1 MPLWE
6 FTRLLKSRATHC
18 QLYLGLTGPW
28 DGNFSQGGCLRPL
41 SLRRTSSYM
50 QDRYVLAFLIFLMV
64 LMGAL
69 LLLVEIYRS

>member
-1 MPLWE
+1 
-6 FTRLLKSRATHC
+6 
-18 QLYLGLTGPW
+18 
-28 DGNFSQGGCLRPL
+28 
-41 SLRRTSSYM
+41 M